1 MIHSLSYGLVPFEM
15 KEPLGHEDDVEPY
28 PDSTFIN
35 VDQPEKNPI
44 AEKGCMKKKCLTKGI
59 SGA

>member
-1 MIHSLSYGLVPFEM
+1 MSFEM